1 MSPGWC
7 FSCPR
12 CAERWKLMR
21 SASHHFQLP
30 PRFWHAFC
38 VTFWTARACSP
49 GEQLLTRTRI
59 AWMLWPQHVCGCH
72 LEFRLDHGTLPR
84 PLLELLR
91 RPSKTGTRKQHLR
104 HPGRSQKRVDRDEF
118 SKPKFWCARLSR
130 SIKMMFLKAVFFQ
143 QRQGCSMAS
152 EAFGFGL

>member
-21 SASHHFQLP
+21 SASHHFQHP
-30 PRFWHAFC
+30 PRFWHDFC
-38 VTFWTARACSP
+38 VTFRTARACSP
-49 GEQLLTRTRI
+49 GEQLLIRTRI

-84 PLLELLR
+84 PLLELWEGHQKR
-91 RPSKTGTRKQHLR
+91 GQESSTWGTT
-104 HPGRSQKRVDRDEF
+104 RSQKRVDRDEF

-130 SIKMMFLKAVFFQ
+130 SIKMMFLKAVFFEK
-143 QRQGCSMAS
+143 QGCSMAS